1 MAVRCSASIFEQFQS
16 GCGSVVTP
24 DKLGTT
30 FLYEALGE
38 GLEFSGLIQIKISE
52 LDDEEFSDWDK
63 FEYWCDDIEKGL
75 MWDLIDDEKFY
86 EIYETSN
93 PRDYF
98 IVKDNV
104 VEKALSI
111 LRSKES
117 LSIMYVEIE
126 SESKTLFLIY
136 GEDSDGWALGH
147 YDSVL
152 VVKSLDDLTPELGYY
167 PQL

>member
-1 MAVRCSASIFEQFQS
+1 M
-16 GCGSVVTP
+16 
-24 DKLGTT
+24 
-30 FLYEALGE
+30 GE
-38 GLEFSGLIQIKISE
+38 GLEFSGLIKIEIPE
-52 LDDEEFSDWDK
+52 LDDEEFGDWDK

-86 EIYETSN
+86 EIYETSS

-117 LSIMYVEIE
+117 LSIMYVEVE

-136 GEDSDGWALGH
+136 GEEGDGWALGH
-147 YDSVL
+147 YDTVL
-152 VVKSLDDLTPELGYY
+152 VVKSLNDLTPELGYY